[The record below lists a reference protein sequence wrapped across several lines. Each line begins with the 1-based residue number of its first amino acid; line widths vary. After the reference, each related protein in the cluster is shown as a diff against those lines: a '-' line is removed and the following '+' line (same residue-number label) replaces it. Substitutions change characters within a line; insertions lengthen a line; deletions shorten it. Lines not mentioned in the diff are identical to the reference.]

1 MSETASS
8 PPRAN
13 GAPMKIARAI
23 GFVLLA
29 VAAVYF
35 VVAAAKYAG
44 ELPPIAWNGTTVAT
58 LAGLVAAYIVQYA
71 TGGLAWHLW
80 LDAIGERSRP
90 ATAVILFSLSQ
101 FAKYVPG
108 SIAHHIAR
116 VALGKRHGFS
126 VQGVVVTLGLE
137 SAWALLAGI
146 AVAALSLA
154 FSQPALLAG
163 DGLPSPVRI
172 GVVAVIALLIPSAA
186 IWLIGAR
193 RPAFLDRWFGPTR
206 IAHPRLRTLTVCFA
220 LYCLNFAISGWIL
233 NTVAR
238 EVFGAAEDQL
248 LIAIGILAIAWV
260 VGFVTL
266 VSPGGIGVR
275 EAVLLAGLTPAYG
288 PGTALGVA
296 VLYRV
301 VTSLGDLIAFVFG
314 LIAERRLRAAR

>member
-35 VVAAAKYAG
+35 VLAAVKYAG
-44 ELPPIAWNGTTVAT
+44 ELPPVAWNGTTVAT
-58 LAGLVAAYIVQYA
+58 LAGLVVVYLVLFGS
-71 TGGLAWHLW
+71 GGLAWHLW

-90 ATAVILFSLSQ
+90 GMAIILFSLSQ

-108 SIAHHIAR
+108 SIAQHIAR
-116 VALGKRHGFS
+116 VAIGKRYGFS
-126 VQGVVVTLGLE
+126 VQGIIVTLGLE
-137 SAWALLAGI
+137 TAWALLAGI
-146 AVAALSLA
+146 AVTALSLA
-154 FSQPALLAG
+154 FSQPAMLAG
-163 DGLPSPVRI
+163 DGVPSPVRI

-186 IWLIGAR
+186 IWLIGVR
-193 RPAFLDRWFGPTR
+193 RPAFLDRWFGSTR
-206 IAHPRLRTLTVCFA
+206 IAHPRLRTLAVCFT

-233 NTVAR
+233 NMLAR

-248 LIAIGILAIAWV
+248 LVAIGMFSIAWIV
-260 VGFVTL
+260 AFVTM

-288 PGTALGVA
+288 AGTALGVA

-314 LIAERRLRAAR
+314 LIAERRLRAG